1 MEAEGFFR
9 MSERLRAVGIP
20 VTLQRLEIARV
31 LLNKPVHLS
40 ADQVLVQVRQ
50 SMSETSRATVYNTL
64 KLFREKG
71 LIKEVIADP
80 ERVMYDSNT
89 LPHHHIYD
97 VDTGTLVD
105 LPGDQLLLGELPAL
119 PSGMQVESVDII
131 VRVRS
136 GRH

>member
-50 SMSETSRATVYNTL
+50 GMPETSRATVYNTL

>member
-20 VTLQRLEIARV
+20 VTLQRLEIALV

>member
-50 SMSETSRATVYNTL
+50 SMPETSRATVYNTL